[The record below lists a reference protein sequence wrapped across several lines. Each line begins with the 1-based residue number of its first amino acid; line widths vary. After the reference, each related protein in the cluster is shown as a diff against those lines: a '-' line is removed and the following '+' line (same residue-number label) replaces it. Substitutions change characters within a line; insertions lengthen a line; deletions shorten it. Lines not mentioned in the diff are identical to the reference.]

1 MTRTQILA
9 AAAAVLSIIVI
20 VEGVGLLHATAR
32 APIDAR
38 PSPTIGTADAASDDR
53 AGRKGDRLPVATL
66 TVESPQPEAA
76 PSPEPSPSPQLEA
89 ATEEDLR
96 QADEEHHRH
105 RDICR
110 NGRTYFMQNG
120 HQYWRC
126 KL

>member
-9 AAAAVLSIIVI
+9 AAAVVLSIIVI
-20 VEGVGLLHATAR
+20 VEGVGLLHATS
-32 APIDAR
+32 DVR
-38 PSPTIGTADAASDDR
+38 PSPAVTAAEAVSDDR
-53 AGRKGDRLPVATL
+53 AARKGDRLPVVTIPVDA
-66 TVESPQPEAA
+66 PQQEAA

-89 ATEEDLR
+89 ATADDLR
-96 QADEEHHRH
+96 QAEEEHHRH

-120 HQYWRC
+120 HRYWRC